1 MTAKDLTAA
10 FAHWLRRAK
19 GAKRDNRDDLRKAP
33 FLQFTR
39 RGGLSSVSLIPAFF
53 NRNSVF
59 SVASCSK
66 SEWSDWGERH
76 GRHSREVAVR
86 KAGADRI
93 QTRNKFQMIRRQ
105 KTSHL
110 PPIPKNH
117 THENHPR

>member
-1 MTAKDLTAA
+1 MTAKDLT
-10 FAHWLRRAK
+10 
-19 GAKRDNRDDLRKAP
+19 GANRDNREDPRKASFP
-33 FLQFTR
+33 L
-39 RGGLSSVSLIPAFF
+39 LSSVSPIRALFS
-53 NRNSVF
+53 NLNSVF
-59 SVASCSK
+59 SVAFCSK

-117 THENHPR
+117 THENHTE